1 MIGEQAFPTE
11 TIVLTHAA
19 ALRARAIVE
28 TRAITT
34 WGIVYI
40 KDANAIRYN
49 PETGTGE
56 VFVAGNWIQML
67 PTGIASWA
75 AQEGLTWRMDDGRV
89 LHPDEP
95 LYPNEPLYPTD
106 GLRPPVLPDMEF

>member
-56 VFVAGNWIQML
+56 VFVAGMWIQL
-67 PTGIASWA
+67 VPYGVASWA
-75 AQEGLTWRMDDGRV
+75 AQERLNWLMPDGRI
-89 LHPDEP
+89 LRPDEP
-95 LYPNEPLYPTD
+95 FYPE
-106 GLRPPVLPDMEF
+106 VQS